1 MEYDH
6 LILTRFNLRI
16 PGLTGHF
23 SESWQERRLIQFM
36 KYTVPSVCAQTS
48 GSFRWLVFL
57 DNERALSI
65 RDQLSELDRYSF
77 IELVFFQESCDQVG
91 LVQQYC
97 SETTASGR
105 CLTTRLD
112 SDDAIHPLFVEELQR
127 FVSATL
133 DLSKDLN
140 VVYDYRNKVYYDP
153 SAKTFFRM
161 RSNQTTP
168 FASMLEAKSNDLFRT
183 GYCTEHGRL
192 ADGSV
197 VEVCLPYERTLTMLS
212 DDRVSVKHS
221 PGLRNILRRKKAIS
235 RLQAVSEDEADQIRQ
250 EFSFL

>member
-23 SESWQERRLIQFM
+23 SESWQERRLMQFM

-48 GSFRWLVFL
+48 SNFRWLVFF
-57 DNERALSI
+57 DSERALSM

-77 IELVFFQESCDQVG
+77 IELVFFEKSCDQVG
-91 LVQQYC
+91 LIQQYC
-97 SETTASGR
+97 SETTTSGL

-112 SDDAIHPLFVEELQR
+112 SDDAIHPFFVEELQC
-127 FVSATL
+127 FVNATF
-133 DLSKDLN
+133 DLSKDLC
-140 VVYDYRNKVYYDP
+140 VVYDYRNKVYFDP
-153 SAKTFFRM
+153 GTKTFFRM

-168 FASMLEAKSNDLFRT
+168 FASMLEARSDKFFKT
-183 GYCTEHGRL
+183 GYCTEHRRL
-192 ADGSV
+192 ADGDV
-197 VEVCLPYERTLTMLS
+197 IEVCLPYERTLTMLS

-235 RLQAVSEDEADQIRQ
+235 RLQAVPEDEPA
-250 EFSFL
+250 